1 MKRALAVLAL
11 AVLLA
16 GGAAEARPWSWLGV
30 RIRDLSE
37 QEMDEL
43 AAKHGIREGF
53 GVVVVDVMEGTP
65 AARAG
70 MKSGDIVVAFD
81 DRPVTETRQL
91 QRLIAR
97 GPVERDAR
105 LTVLRAEGRRALTV
119 RLVEMP
125 RPVAGERVAAE
136 YGFILREPDGPQPEL
151 GGRRP
156 GARGGSPGG
165 GASPPIVSLVMKD
178 SAAARAGLEVGDVI
192 LKIEDTPVV
201 TRDAAREALADL
213 ATDKALRLTVRRDDR
228 RLALEIMPVSTR

>member
-1 MKRALAVLAL
+1 MRRGIAVVALALVL
-11 AVLLA
+11 V
-16 GGAAEARPWSWLGV
+16 GGVAEARPWSWLGV

-53 GVVVVDVMEGTP
+53 GVVIVDFMDGTP

-81 DRPVTETRQL
+81 DRPVTDTRQL
-91 QRLIAR
+91 QRFIAR

-105 LTVLRAEGRRALTV
+105 LTVLRAEGRRPLTV

-136 YGFILREPDGPQPEL
+136 YGFILREPDGPQPEI

-156 GARGGSPGG
+156 GSGVSPGG
-165 GASPPIVSLVMKD
+165 GASAPIVSLVVKD

-192 LKIEDTPVV
+192 LKIDETPVV

-228 RLALEIMPVSTR
+228 RLALEILPAATR

>member
-1 MKRALAVLAL
+1 MKRAAGIVALGLLLAVGVAD
-11 AVLLA
+11 
-16 GGAAEARPWSWLGV
+16 ARPWSWLGV

-43 AAKHGIREGF
+43 ATKHGIREGF
-53 GVVVVDVMEGTP
+53 GVVIVDVMEGTP

-70 MKSGDIVVAFD
+70 LKSGDIVVALD

-97 GPVERDAR
+97 GAVERDAR
-105 LTVLRAEGRRALTV
+105 LTVLRAEGRRALNV
-119 RLVEMP
+119 RLVQMP
-125 RPVAGERVAAE
+125 RAVAGERVAAE

-151 GGRRP
+151 GARRP
-156 GARGGSPGG
+156 SGA
-165 GASPPIVSLVMKD
+165 GAAAPVVSLVVKD

-192 LKIEDTPVV
+192 LQVQETSVV

-213 ATDKALRLTVRRDDR
+213 TPEQSLRLTVRRDER
-228 RLALEIMPVSTR
+228 RLPLEIVPAPAR